1 MRFRLTLHLAF
12 FLLLLPASRLIAQG
26 RVLKVMT
33 FNVRFGSSVGPGDNV
48 WENRRSIVIDL
59 IRKYSPHVVGCQE
72 VLKDQFTD
80 MQRGLA
86 SAGYASLGE
95 GRRGGHNDEHMAI
108 FYRADLLRLR
118 EAGNF
123 WLSETP
129 EVPGSQSWNSACP
142 RMVTWARFAY
152 LDGDHEFYF
161 FNTHFDHISE
171 TARRLSACL
180 LLRRTSVL
188 RDATAVV
195 LVGDF
200 NSQNGTSAV
209 WYGLTG
215 QFEQA
220 ANMLTAEEQA
230 ACLSISQPYS
240 PGQLLP
246 FQDAWQTAAIKRN
259 DPPAIPP
266 SGWGPGLRG
275 LQTPIDWILY
285 RGKVK
290 ANVIEVVTY
299 NENGRYPSDHFP
311 YYAEL
316 MLNPAAG

>member
-1 MRFRLTLHLAF
+1 MRFRLILHASLI
-12 FLLLLPASRLIAQG
+12 LLLFPMNKVAAQP

-33 FNVRFGSSVGPGDNV
+33 FNVRFGSSTGPGDNV
-48 WENRRSIVIDL
+48 WENRQNIVIDL

-95 GRRGGHNDEHMAI
+95 GRKGGHNDEHMAI
-108 FYRADLLRLR
+108 FYRADALRLR
-118 EAGNF
+118 EAGSF

-129 EVPGSQSWNSACP
+129 ELPGSQSWGSACP

-152 LDGDHEFYF
+152 LDGDDEFYF
-161 FNTHFDHISE
+161 FNTHFDHVSE
-171 TARRLSACL
+171 LARRMSACL
-180 LLRRTSVL
+180 VLRRTSDL

-220 ANMLTAEEQA
+220 GSMLTAEEA
-230 ACLSISQPYS
+230 TVCLSILQPYA
-240 PGQLLP
+240 PGELLP
-246 FQDAWQTAAIKRN
+246 FHDAWRTAPIKRN

-266 SGWGPGLRG
+266 SDWGPRLTALER
-275 LQTPIDWILY
+275 PIDWILY

-311 YYAEL
+311 FYAEL
-316 MLNPAAG
+316 TLNPTQE